1 MLNDQDIEVGKVVRP
16 QLAMRASNA
25 SAAWKKV
32 FTPHVSSVAAACYC
46 MTLIILV
53 IVSSFMVNK
62 WLPSANLMVTV
73 FKFTKMG
80 KRFISSQG
88 NLIVTCKL
96 LACFEL
102 TGYFLSLFLLL
113 FVTLSSVQKAS
124 LCSSNFIL
132 CISGA
137 FLITLNMHL
146 GCRRLLR
153 KISKLTGNLSICK
166 EHFSSK
172 VAIYRKLSR
181 FRSISAFSF
190 SRNKCLA

>member
-53 IVSSFMVNK
+53 IISSFMVNK

-73 FKFTKMG
+73 FKFTEMG

-88 NLIVTCKL
+88 NLIVARKL
-96 LACFEL
+96 LAC
-102 TGYFLSLFLLL
+102 S
-113 FVTLSSVQKAS
+113 
-124 LCSSNFIL
+124 
-132 CISGA
+132 
-137 FLITLNMHL
+137 
-146 GCRRLLR
+146 
-153 KISKLTGNLSICK
+153 
-166 EHFSSK
+166 
-172 VAIYRKLSR
+172 
-181 FRSISAFSF
+181 
-190 SRNKCLA
+190 